1 MSLVEF
7 EEWFDDEYS
16 NYGKSYKERYDERN
30 DMYSSQF
37 VDERYDAFKAGQQS
51 QQGEVNKLQTKIDAI
66 TKQRDSFIKAHH
78 IAMNDVCENK
88 AKIDELQKLR
98 SLDEM
103 AINQLAQA
111 NQVWRTKCDELQE
124 RIEEVLI
131 EMKNQLGDEDYYGME
146 RPNYDAMLYALRN
159 IKDILKGNKDEN

>member
-51 QQGEVNKLQTKIDAI
+51 QQGEVNKLQTKIDEI
-66 TKQRDSFIKAHH
+66 TKQRESFIKAHH
-78 IAMNDVCENK
+78 ISMNDVCEHK
-88 AKIDELQKLR
+88 DKIDEVNEKH
-98 SLDEM
+98 
-103 AINQLAQA
+103 I
-111 NQVWRTKCDELQE
+111 
-124 RIEEVLI
+124 
-131 EMKNQLGDEDYYGME
+131 
-146 RPNYDAMLYALRN
+146 
-159 IKDILKGNKDEN
+159 